1 MEQSEIKQ
9 RESLIQDILEH
20 MQGWDGTAFHATDI
34 LEANQSLFDQVK
46 EIQAFD
52 VEEEKQQWMSL
63 LPIHRKMQQAIEE
76 EREKLMSQLAQLSK
90 SEKVM
95 NHYVQDKRPSI
106 FVDKDF

>member
-1 MEQSEIKQ
+1 MEQSEIEQ
-9 RESLIQDILEH
+9 REILIQDILEQ
-20 MQGWDGTAFHATDI
+20 MQEWDGTAVHATEI
-34 LEANQSLFDQVK
+34 LDANQSLFDQVK
-46 EIQAFD
+46 EIQVFNIK
-52 VEEEKQQWMSL
+52 EEKKQWMSL

-95 NHYVQDKRPSI
+95 NHYIQDKQPSI

>member
-1 MEQSEIKQ
+1 MEQSEINQ
-9 RESLIQDILEH
+9 REALIQDILEQ
-20 MQGWDGTAFHATDI
+20 MEEWDGTAVHATDI
-34 LEANQSLFDQVK
+34 LNANQSLFDQVK
-46 EIQAFD
+46 EIQVVD

-63 LPIHRKMQQAIEE
+63 IPIQRKMQRAIEE

-95 NHYVQDKRPSI
+95 NHYIQDKQPSI